1 MVGLGVFE
9 KQGIVPWHWGTRT
22 QNPPYGTPG
31 VVQFGLGASS
41 FPRLV
46 AQLLELRWRNASQ
59 LVLECEHPS

>member
-1 MVGLGVFE
+1 VGLGVFE

-46 AQLLELRWRNASQ
+46 AQLLELGWRNASQ